1 MNGYVRVGLLL
12 AACWTGQAATA
23 QAAFEVTPCPAA
35 VDATE
40 CGYVN
45 VPADHAVPDGEQFR
59 LFVSVV
65 RGGEAKAPDPVFF
78 LTGGPGEVSGPYAA
92 VGQGRLYGDRDFVT
106 FDQRGVGL
114 SDPAL
119 TCRAYDAFLETPPV
133 AFGEREAQRQLDV
146 LKGCGEALSE
156 QVDLS
161 LFTATQSAADVE
173 HIRKALGY
181 GAINLVGGSYG
192 TRLAQEVMRGFPNAL
207 RAVVLDSVIP
217 PQLDRSVNTVA
228 SADVALTRFFGA
240 CEADGACDAA
250 HPELEATYARLYV
263 RLERRPLTYIFRKDD
278 ATLDGDTLQSLVLL
292 SLYSPVMI
300 AELPNLIADLG
311 AGSVALLNG
320 STALGAAEVLSAG
333 ALTWPTFFAVEC
345 RGEVAFSSPERLRAA
360 YRTHPRFEQS
370 LGVAVGISSPKIFEL
385 CAAWGLTEPS
395 AAENEPLQSDVPTLL
410 VAGYFDPVTPPENL
424 TLAAA
429 GLSRAYVYT
438 FPDQAHAASLISPCV
453 LGVVQAFIT
462 TPEVA
467 PDARCAEGARPVL
480 TPE

>member
-1 MNGYVRVGLLL
+1 MNRRFWAGLFL
-12 AACWTGQAATA
+12 AGCWTVQVATA
-23 QAAFEVTPCPAA
+23 QAGFEVTPCPAA

-40 CGYVN
+40 CGFVT

-65 RGGEAKAPDPVFF
+65 RGSEAKAPDPVVF
-78 LTGGPGEVSGPYAA
+78 LTGGPGEVSGPYAGL
-92 VGQGRLYGDRDFVT
+92 GQGRLYGDRDFVT

-114 SDPAL
+114 SKPAL
-119 TCRAYDAFLETPPV
+119 TCRAYDAFLRSPPV
-133 AFGEREAQRQLDV
+133 AFDEREAQRQLDV
-146 LKGCGEALSE
+146 LKGCGKVLTER
-156 QVDLS
+156 VDLN
-161 LFTATQSAADVE
+161 LFTTTQSAADVE

-192 TRLAQEVMRGFPNAL
+192 TRLAQEVMRGFPNLL

-217 PQLDRSVNTVA
+217 PQLDRPANTVA

-240 CEADGACDAA
+240 CEADRACNAA
-250 HPELEATYARLYV
+250 HPELEATYARLYT
-263 RLERRPLTYIFRKDD
+263 RLERTPLTYTFRGDR
-278 ATLDGDTLQSLVLL
+278 ATLDGNTLQSLALL
-292 SLYSPVMI
+292 SLYAPVMM
-300 AELPNLIADLG
+300 AELPNLIADLD
-311 AGSVALLNG
+311 AGSVALLDG
-320 STALGAAEVLSAG
+320 SAALGAVEALIAG
-333 ALTWPTFFAVEC
+333 ALTWPTFYAVEC
-345 RGEVAFSSPERLRAA
+345 RGEVAFSSPDKLRAA

-370 LGVAVGISSPKIFEL
+370 LGAAVGISSPKIFEL

-424 TLAAA
+424 ALAAA

-438 FPDQAHAASLISPCV
+438 FPDQAHAASLISPCA
-453 LGVVQAFIT
+453 LGVVQAFIDN
-462 TPEVA
+462 PAVA